1 MRGPTSIAVSGWL
14 KGIKKKKKK
23 NGGETEGRKMRK
35 KRNITVLQKADVS
48 NIVEHEL

>member
-1 MRGPTSIAVSGWL
+1 MA
-14 KGIKKKKKK
+14 KGYKEKEKE

-35 KRNITVLQKADVS
+35 KRNIMVLQKADVS